1 MDIISFQILMAYII
15 GTLVGIFISRN
26 RAINEA
32 NELIGSLVDEGF
44 LRSFKDADGNVV
56 ITKWHDNR
64 KQK

>member
-1 MDIISFQILMAYII
+1 MAYII

-44 LRSFKDADGNVV
+44 LRSFKDEDGNVV